1 VILLIRFFRDLDGN
15 LGEFEKDLVGA
26 LAFES
31 SKA

>member
-1 VILLIRFFRDLDGN
+1 MIILIRFFHDLDGN
-15 LGEFEKDLVGA
+15 LDEFEKDLVVA